1 MMPISRVTTPILPS
15 RYDEVLNQRV
25 AQQAQALIA
34 AGRASTPIRV
44 PRWTVPLLIVVG
56 GTVAVLALAATP
68 YDSTSSRV
76 PFEKRNVI
84 SAGSVGVQA
93 SAEELVGPSP
103 APRPSPSSE
112 SAAGILPSANSQV
125 ETKAVADRILY
136 DRPSESRTARRAI
149 REGDSHSTQPDPT
162 PSPRCRSC
170 RPGLATANATDHT
183 AEEPLEEVG
192 GQYAADV
199 PAMVPA
205 PECLLNV
212 GTRFR
217 ATLTDAAVTSFAGTP
232 VTATLQNDLISNG
245 QVILPEG
252 TTVVGEAFGTSAD
265 DRAQVALTAFVKDG
279 VTVPFR
285 GVVIGA
291 DSRLGV
297 AGRVVHKGSMRR
309 KGAGRF
315 FGAVGSAV
323 AAGLAAQAGGGVVG
337 NAGVTLAGDLA
348 SDMNQLER
356 TWASE
361 RSDKAVAIPART
373 VVTVYVQSDVR
384 IRP

>member
-1 MMPISRVTTPILPS
+1 
-15 RYDEVLNQRV
+15 VL
-25 AQQAQALIA
+25 
-34 AGRASTPIRV
+34 G
-44 PRWTVPLLIVVG
+44 
-56 GTVAVLALAATP
+56 LAAAP
-68 YDSTSSRV
+68 HDSTSSRV

-125 ETKAVADRILY
+125 DTKAVADRILY
-136 DRPSESRTARRAI
+136 DGPSESRTARPRAS

-162 PSPRCRSC
+162 RSPRCRSC
-170 RPGLATANATDHT
+170 RPGLATANGTDDT

-199 PAMVPA
+199 PAMVSA

-212 GTRFR
+212 GTRFKV
-217 ATLTDAAVTSFAGTP
+217 AISHPAVTSFAGTP
-232 VTATLQNDLISNG
+232 VTALVQDDVASNG
-245 QVILPEG
+245 QVVLPAG
-252 TTVVGEAFGTSAD
+252 TTVVGEAFGTSFD

-285 GVVIGA
+285 GVAIGA
-291 DSRLGV
+291 DSRLGL
-297 AGRVVHKGSMRR
+297 AGKVVHRGSMRR
-309 KGAGRF
+309 KGAGRL
-315 FGAVGSAV
+315 FGALGSAV

-337 NAGVTLAGDLA
+337 NAGVTLAGDLT
-348 SDMNQLER
+348 SDMSQLER
-356 TWASE
+356 TWGSE
-361 RSDKAVAIPART
+361 RSDKGVAIPAGT